1 MPNQED
7 LKQHLVSLLLP
18 FAKRNVPNEE
28 KLRNELVVVLD
39 HLLGEE
45 KYSDWSA
52 AEKATNKE
60 AVLNEVLVIS
70 DEQLSEQVMLQTK
83 PPSIVA
89 RFLIAILKVPAFV
102 FCGVFWCMDFV
113 TPGREPSMKLGCRH
127 FVRQG
132 DTDIEIPLTK
142 AEQKYMDGVASQ
154 QLLDFL
160 LSFRKRKSASV

>member
-39 HLLGEE
+39 QLLGEE

-83 PPSIVA
+83 PPSIVP
-89 RFLIAILKVPAFV
+89 V
-102 FCGVFWCMDFV
+102 
-113 TPGREPSMKLGCRH
+113 S
-127 FVRQG
+127 
-132 DTDIEIPLTK
+132 
-142 AEQKYMDGVASQ
+142 
-154 QLLDFL
+154 
-160 LSFRKRKSASV
+160 